1 MVRSVANR
9 LLTLMLAALMV
20 SPVFVASASAT
31 PDAEKEAQFTAK
43 VKAAVAKLGTGR
55 SARIEIKLSDGKR
68 LEGYVSETTADH
80 FVVVDD
86 KTGAATAV
94 PYPQVR
100 KVKGNNLS
108 TGAQIAIAVGIFV
121 LVVGLIFGRL
131 D

>member
-1 MVRSVANR
+1 V
-9 LLTLMLAALMV
+9 LATLMV
-20 SPVFVASASAT
+20 SPVFVTSGAAK
-31 PDAEKEAQFTAK
+31 PNAEKEAQFTAR
-43 VKAAVAKLGTGR
+43 VKAAVAKLGTGS
-55 SARIEIKLSDGKR
+55 SARIKIKLSDGNR
-68 LEGYVSETTADH
+68 LKGYVSETAADH

-86 KTGAATAV
+86 KTGTATAV
-94 PYPQVR
+94 PYPQVK